1 MKYFKCTSEFDP
13 EDEFYTSSSSDKTTA
28 EDIADFLRLDHYK
41 VEECTKEEF
50 ERETEED
57 VPEGLLFGRQDMDLP
72 LPDEDW
78 DGDWEDEDDE
88 FVD

>member
-50 ERETEED
+50 ESETEED
-57 VPEGLLFGRQDMDLP
+57 EPEGLLLNRPDLEYIE
-72 LPDEDW
+72 ED
-78 DGDWEDEDDE
+78 
-88 FVD
+88 

>member
-28 EDIADFLRLDHYK
+28 EDIVDVLRLDHYK

-57 VPEGLLFGRQDMDLP
+57 VPEGLLLGRRDMDLP
-72 LPDEDW
+72 DD
-78 DGDWEDEDDE
+78 DWEDEDDE
-88 FVD
+88 YVD

>member
-28 EDIADFLRLDHYK
+28 EDIADFLHLDHYK
-41 VEECTKEEF
+41 VEKCTKEEF

-57 VPEGLLFGRQDMDLP
+57 EEEGLLFGRRDMDLP
-72 LPDEDW
+72 DD
-78 DGDWEDEDDE
+78 DWEDEEDE
-88 FVD
+88 YVD